1 MVSTDKTVLLL
12 TKVHCLFNENCYV
25 IILQAVLVTFLM
37 EYHFWKIQLDK
48 HNMATQLWV
57 LGRHYLINEQYSES
71 VASGKRTD
79 SICCWVGK
87 AHVFLASLVYWHHNH
102 QTHSTSG
109 CQACVGFS
117 HTKQFSVTLVQ
128 CPSI

>member
-25 IILQAVLVTFLM
+25 IALQAVLVTLLM

-57 LGRHYLINEQYSES
+57 LGRHYLINEQHSES
-71 VASGKRTD
+71 VPLGKELT
-79 SICCWVGK
+79 
-87 AHVFLASLVYWHHNH
+87 VFVAE
-102 QTHSTSG
+102 
-109 CQACVGFS
+109 
-117 HTKQFSVTLVQ
+117 
-128 CPSI
+128 